1 MKKADLKKDLKK
13 IVTGDVLDSPMI
25 LDKFSTDASIFKIT
39 PQVVVQ
45 PKNVSDIQ
53 KLVGF
58 VNEQKDQKLSL
69 TARTAGTDMT
79 GGPLNRSIILDFTK
93 YFNKVKE
100 VGHGHAITEPGVYYR
115 DFERQTLRKGLFLPS
130 YPASRELCAIGG
142 MVSNN
147 SGGEKTLAY
156 GKTEKYVAEM
166 KMVLRDGNEYVFEP
180 LNHKQLK
187 QKMALQNFEG
197 EIYRK
202 MFELVSN
209 NIDLIE
215 KERPTVSKN
224 SAGYA
229 IWNVWKNEVFDLT
242 KIFVGAQ
249 GTLGIM
255 TEVKLNLI
263 HPKHYSKLLVIFVD
277 DLKVLSLVNNKLLAL
292 KPESLE
298 FFDYYTLKLGARFFF
313 WKYFWQFIPEA
324 FLALQKMSL
333 PKMVM
338 LAEFTGDTKEEV
350 EIKVHEA
357 RCIISRFNLP
367 TRITSAGKD
376 TEKYW
381 QIRRDSFSLLR
392 QRVKDKKTIPFI
404 DDLIVAPDKLPEFLP
419 ALEKILKPYKKML
432 DYTIVGHV
440 GDGNLHIIPLGKLE
454 DQKTRE
460 AIPKVAREV
469 YKLIGEYGGSITA
482 EHNDGLIR
490 TPYLNHM
497 FSAKMIKIFEEVKK
511 IFDPDNIFN
520 PGKKVGMTEKKAF
533 GFLKKE

>member
-1 MKKADLKKDLKK
+1 MKKADLKQDLKK
-13 IVTGDVLDSPMI
+13 IISGDVLDSPII

-58 VNEQKDQKLSL
+58 VNEHRDQKLSL
-69 TARTAGTDMT
+69 TARAAGTDMT
-79 GGPLNRSIILDFTK
+79 GGPLNHSIILDFTK

-115 DFERQTLRKGLFLPS
+115 DFEKQTLKKGLFLPS

-166 KMVLRDGNEYVFEP
+166 KMVLRDGNEYKFEA

-187 QKMALQNFEG
+187 EKMALQNFEG

-202 MFELVSN
+202 MFELVSS
-209 NIDLIE
+209 NIDSIE
-215 KERPTVSKN
+215 KGRPTVSKN
-224 SAGYA
+224 SAGYT

-313 WKYFWQFIPEA
+313 WKYFWQFAPET
-324 FLALQKMSL
+324 LLVLRKLSL

-497 FSAKMIKIFEEVKK
+497 FSVKMIKIFEEVKK
-511 IFDPDNIFN
+511 IFDPNNIFN

>member
-255 TEVKLNLI
+255 TEVVFPPAAAARARN
-263 HPKHYSKLLVIFVD
+263 
-277 DLKVLSLVNNKLLAL
+277 SL
-292 KPESLE
+292 
-298 FFDYYTLKLGARFFF
+298 T
-313 WKYFWQFIPEA
+313 
-324 FLALQKMSL
+324 
-333 PKMVM
+333 
-338 LAEFTGDTKEEV
+338 
-350 EIKVHEA
+350 
-357 RCIISRFNLP
+357 
-367 TRITSAGKD
+367 
-376 TEKYW
+376 
-381 QIRRDSFSLLR
+381 RDSM
-392 QRVKDKKTIPFI
+392 T
-404 DDLIVAPDKLPEFLP
+404 
-419 ALEKILKPYKKML
+419 
-432 DYTIVGHV
+432 YT
-440 GDGNLHIIPLGKLE
+440 
-454 DQKTRE
+454 
-460 AIPKVAREV
+460 
-469 YKLIGEYGGSITA
+469 
-482 EHNDGLIR
+482 
-490 TPYLNHM
+490 
-497 FSAKMIKIFEEVKK
+497 
-511 IFDPDNIFN
+511 
-520 PGKKVGMTEKKAF
+520 AF
-533 GFLKKE
+533 